1 MNHEFFLM
9 CSHDVH
15 MKLYDF
21 ILQVTNMFS
30 SQLHIYD
37 YEPLLLLMN
46 QKHVLQDYDKL
57 SYETIQASYDS

>member
-9 CSHDVH
+9 CSHYVY

-21 ILQVTNMFS
+21 IQQITSMFS
-30 SQLHIYD
+30 SQVYIYD
-37 YEPLLLLMN
+37 YELLLLLMH

-57 SYETIQASYDS
+57 SYETIFTSYDL